1 MRILLAVASRH
12 RGTWEIGQV
21 VADRLRA
28 RGHDVE
34 QRAPQDVAHVRAY
47 DAVLL
52 GSAVYTAHWLPA
64 ARELAARCAD
74 DLRQRPVWLFS
85 SGLATQPA
93 NSANSPLEVAAL
105 RERIGARG
113 HRSFRGR
120 LDRSVL
126 SFAERAIVAGG
137 RAREGDHRDMVAVA
151 AWAEEVAAVLAGAAD
166 GGGATVVGGAA
177 DARGTA
183 DAPGGRRVTG
193 AVARTPRSAVRGAVG
208 AV

>member
-28 RGHDVE
+28 HGHDVE

-137 RAREGDHRDMVAVA
+137 RAREGDHRDMAAVA

-166 GGGATVVGGAA
+166 
-177 DARGTA
+177 ARGAA